1 METFIQT
8 FDDVIHGEILQRIIK
23 RFNEIEEV
31 SSFSGEAQFNSSLG
45 RKDSSIMIEDHS
57 PQLAGEIHGAI
68 QPYLTRYQD
77 CYAGAKELNIR
88 GYNVK
93 MQRTSPG
100 GGYHVWHCEQGEA
113 VNSRRLLV
121 WMIYMNDVSEGGE
134 TEFLNQATR
143 VQPKAGRLVIWPAA
157 WPWQHRGNPPLKE
170 DKYVCT
176 GWWYFAQG

>member
-8 FDDVIHGEILQRIIK
+8 FDNVINEDVLKRIIK
-23 RFNEIEEV
+23 RFDEIEDGA
-31 SSFSGEAQFNSSLG
+31 SFSGEQQFKTAIG
-45 RKDSSIMIEDHS
+45 RKDRSIMIEDHA
-57 PQLAGEIHGAI
+57 PELAQEIQGVLQNYLDQYVQTFTGA
-68 QPYLTRYQD
+68 T
-77 CYAGAKELNIR
+77 ELKLI

-93 MQRTSPG
+93 MQKTCPG
-100 GGYHVWHCEQGEA
+100 GGYHVWHCEQGETINA
-113 VNSRRLLV
+113 MRQLV
-121 WMIYMNDVSEGGE
+121 WMIYMNDISEGGE

-176 GWWYFAQG
+176 GWWFTT